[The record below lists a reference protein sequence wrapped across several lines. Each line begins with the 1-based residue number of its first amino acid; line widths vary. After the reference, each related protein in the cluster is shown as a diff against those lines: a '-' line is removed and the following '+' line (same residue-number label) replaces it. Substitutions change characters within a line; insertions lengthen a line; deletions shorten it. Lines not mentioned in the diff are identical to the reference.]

1 MITAEKVRIICG
13 RCQITIPG
21 SLEGLGFRAC
31 YRASAQ
37 SSTARF
43 RKPNVLGELQE
54 SVPYEMTDKSLRV
67 KLVIVSLFE
76 HNLKQRISHF
86 QSFNST
92 RKVNTDES
100 FGSFTFK
107 HSPTKLQVV
116 GLFLSLQLCWNFIC
130 LHVLSK
136 NYMMPFF
143 ASCHRLDL
151 TSRVGVAKILFD

>member
-1 MITAEKVRIICG
+1 VITAEKVRIICG

-21 SLEGLGFRAC
+21 SLEDLGFRAC

-37 SSTARF
+37 PSTARF
-43 RKPNVLGELQE
+43 WKPNVLGN
-54 SVPYEMTDKSLRV
+54 YREMTDKSLRGKFV
-67 KLVIVSLFE
+67 TVSLLE
-76 HNLKQRISHF
+76 HNSNQRISHF
-86 QSFNST
+86 RSFNST

-107 HSPTKLQVV
+107 HSPTKRQVV

-130 LHVLSK
+130 LHVLCK